1 MPKNKNLTIARK
13 VKNDEFVP
21 VSQCADYE
29 ISKSGVV
36 RNKLTN
42 KVIKATLMKN
52 GYYAVALHGKKV
64 LLHV

>member
-1 MPKNKNLTIARK
+1 MSNNSNLHKAK
-13 VKNDEFVP
+13 KAKNDEFMP

-42 KVIKATLMKN
+42 KVITHK
-52 GYYAVALHGKKV
+52 
-64 LLHV
+64 